1 MQKSAVLVIKIVV
14 NDNFLSLSRN
24 LMIPSL
30 PCTEKELKREGN
42 EVWYKNVIFKNYKDQ
57 LPNCLKR

>member
-1 MQKSAVLVIKIVV
+1 
-14 NDNFLSLSRN
+14 
-24 LMIPSL
+24 MIPSL